1 MPNHL
6 AFTSLA
12 TLGHRV
18 CVMMYGYIYIY
29 LLMCV
34 QGVTEYAKTG
44 ALGGGIMLRHV
55 FVDVRGPFVG
65 ASQFSLVM
73 CVLGVEELNFHY
85 QTWL

>member
-1 MPNHL
+1 MVI
-6 AFTSLA
+6 F
-12 TLGHRV
+12 
-18 CVMMYGYIYIY
+18 IYIY

-44 ALGGGIMLRHV
+44 ALEGIMLRHV

-73 CVLGVEELNFHY
+73 WVLGVEELNFHY

>member
-1 MPNHL
+1 
-6 AFTSLA
+6 
-12 TLGHRV
+12 
-18 CVMMYGYIYIY
+18 
-29 LLMCV
+29 MCV

-44 ALGGGIMLRHV
+44 ALGGIMLRHV